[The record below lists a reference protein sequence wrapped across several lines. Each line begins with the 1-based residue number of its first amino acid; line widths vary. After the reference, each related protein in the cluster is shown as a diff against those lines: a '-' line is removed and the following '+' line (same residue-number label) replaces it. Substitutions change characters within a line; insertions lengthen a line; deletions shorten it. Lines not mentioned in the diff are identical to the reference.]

1 MKISERSPHMEINL
15 TSKLRIVF
23 QSEDDRKSAF
33 DTLIAYRDACNY
45 VSQYVFN
52 HDFVLKQSELQSA
65 LYHELRKQFGLKSQ
79 MTQSVFKTVI
89 ARYKTVQTQLRKQ
102 RVWDGYKK
110 DNHGK
115 DVPNYINK
123 DLMFLWKPIAF
134 KRPQLDLVR
143 NRDYSFKNN
152 MLSMNTING
161 RIRVQIH
168 GLSENPYF
176 GGSWTL
182 GTGKVVRSGKHWFF
196 HVSASKEVSDF
207 ELGRLKHVVGID
219 RGLCQ
224 ILTTYDEKGQTR
236 FVSGTFIS
244 KKRNHYANLRTRLQ
258 AKGTKSAKRRLRS
271 LSGRESRWMSDVN
284 HQLSKTL
291 VETYGKQTLFILE
304 DLTGVTFDTVHSR
317 RKENRY
323 EHHSWSFYDLEQ
335 KLRYKAHLNES
346 EVLLVDAHYTSQRC
360 PKCGSIDKSNRHKDI
375 RQYVCS
381 NCGYS
386 SNDDRVAAMNIYE
399 LGKWFVSGVEKPSFI
414 ISNE

>member
-1 MKISERSPHMEINL
+1 MEIHL

-23 QSEDDRKSAF
+23 QSEVDRKSAF

-45 VSQYVFN
+45 VSQYVF
-52 HDFVLKQSELQSA
+52 HHEFVLRQSDLQRA
-65 LYHELRKQFGLKSQ
+65 LYHELREQFGLKSQ

-102 RVWDGYKK
+102 RVWDGYKN

-115 DVPNYINK
+115 EIPNYIQK
-123 DLMFLWKPIAF
+123 DLTFLWKPIEF

-143 NRDYSFKNN
+143 NRDYSFKDNI
-152 MLSMNTING
+152 LSMNTING
-161 RIRVQIH
+161 RIFVEVY
-168 GLSENPYF
+168 GLSKNPYLD
-176 GGSWTL
+176 GSWLL

-196 HVSASKEVSDF
+196 HLAASKEVADF
-207 ELGRLKHVVGID
+207 ESGRLKHVVGID
-219 RGLCQ
+219 RGLRQ
-224 ILTTYDEKGQTR
+224 IITSYDEKGQTR
-236 FVSGTFIS
+236 FVNGDFIAR
-244 KKRNHYANLRTRLQ
+244 KRNHYANLRARLQ

-291 VETYGKQTLFILE
+291 VETYGKQTLFVLE
-304 DLTGVTFDTVHSR
+304 DLTGVTFDTVYSR
-317 RKENRY
+317 RKEHRY
-323 EHHSWSFYDLEQ
+323 EHYSWSFYDLEQ

-360 PKCGSIDKSNRHKDI
+360 PKCGSIDKTNRNKTIH
-375 RQYVCS
+375 QYACS

-386 SNDDRVAAMNIYE
+386 SNDDRVGAMNIYE
-399 LGKWFVSGVEKPSFI
+399 LGKWFVSGIEKLTFSLT
-414 ISNE
+414 NE

>member
-1 MKISERSPHMEINL
+1 MEISL

-23 QSEDDRKSAF
+23 QSEADRKSAF

-45 VSQYVFN
+45 VSEYIFN
-52 HDFVLKQSELQSA
+52 HNFVLKQSDLQLA
-65 LYHELRKQFGLKSQ
+65 LYHELRNRFGLKSQ

-123 DLMFLWKPIAF
+123 DLTFLWNPIVF
-134 KRPQLDLVR
+134 KRPRLDLVR
-143 NRDYSFKNN
+143 NRDYSFKDNL
-152 MLSMNTING
+152 LSMNTING
-161 RIRVQIH
+161 RILVEVY

-176 GGSWTL
+176 DGSWKL

-196 HVSASKEVSDF
+196 HVAASKEVPEF
-207 ELGRLKHVVGID
+207 ELPQLKHVVGID
-219 RGLCQ
+219 RGLRQ
-224 ILTTYDEKGQTR
+224 ILTAYDEKGQTR
-236 FVSGTFIS
+236 FVNGTFIA
-244 KKRNHYANLRTRLQ
+244 KKRNHYARLRARLQ

-291 VETYGKQTLFILE
+291 VQTYGKQTLFVLE

-317 RKENRY
+317 KKEHRY

-346 EVLLVDAHYTSQRC
+346 EVVSVDAHYTSQRC
-360 PKCGSIDKSNRHKDI
+360 PKCGTIDKSSRDKGFH
-375 RQYVCS
+375 QYTCS

-386 SNDDRVAAMNIYE
+386 SNDDRVGAMNIYE
-399 LGKWFVSGVEKPSFI
+399 LGKWYVSGVEKPAFSLT
-414 ISNE
+414 NE

>member
-1 MKISERSPHMEINL
+1 MEINL

-23 QSEDDRKSAF
+23 QSEEDRKSAF

-65 LYHELRKQFGLKSQ
+65 LYHELREQFGLKSQ

-115 DVPNYINK
+115 EIPNYINK
-123 DLMFLWKPIAF
+123 DLIFLWKPIEF

-152 MLSMNTING
+152 VLSMNTING

-168 GLSENPYF
+168 GLLENPYF
-176 GGSWTL
+176 DGSWAL

-196 HVSASKEVSDF
+196 HVSASKEIPDF
-207 ELGRLKHVVGID
+207 ELGRLKHIVGID
-219 RGLCQ
+219 RGLRQ
-224 ILTTYDEKGQTR
+224 IITSYDEKGQTR
-236 FVSGTFIS
+236 FVNGSFITQ
-244 KKRNHYANLRTRLQ
+244 KRNHYANIRARLQ

-291 VETYGKQTLFILE
+291 VETYGKQTLFVLE

-317 RKENRY
+317 GKEHRY

-346 EVLLVDAHYTSQRC
+346 EVVLVDAHYTSQRC
-360 PKCGSIDKSNRHKDI
+360 PKCGSIDKSNRDKDI
-375 RQYVCS
+375 HQYACS
-381 NCGYS
+381 NCSYS
-386 SNDDRVAAMNIYE
+386 SNDDRVGAMNIYE
-399 LGKWFVSGVEKPSFI
+399 LGKWFVSGIEKPSFV

>member
-1 MKISERSPHMEINL
+1 MEINL

-33 DTLIAYRDACNY
+33 DTLVAYRDACNY

-65 LYHELRKQFGLKSQ
+65 LYHELRECFGLKSQ

-115 DVPNYINK
+115 EIPNYINK
-123 DLMFLWKPIAF
+123 DLTFLWKPIEF

-143 NRDYSFKNN
+143 NRDYSFRNN
-152 MLSMNTING
+152 VLSMNTING

-168 GLSENPYF
+168 GLLENPYF
-176 GGSWTL
+176 DGSWNL

-196 HVSASKEVSDF
+196 HVSASKEVPDF

-219 RGLCQ
+219 RGLRQ
-224 ILTTYDEKGQTR
+224 IITSYDEKGQTR
-236 FVSGTFIS
+236 FVNGAFIA
-244 KKRNHYANLRTRLQ
+244 KRRNHYANLRARLQ

-291 VETYGKQTLFILE
+291 VNTYGKQTLFVLE
-304 DLTGVTFDTVHSR
+304 DLNGVTFETVHSR
-317 RKENRY
+317 RKEHRY

-346 EVLLVDAHYTSQRC
+346 EVVLVDAHYTSQRC
-360 PKCGSIDKSNRHKDI
+360 RKCGSIDKSNRDKDI
-375 RQYVCS
+375 HRYACS

-386 SNDDRVAAMNIYE
+386 SNDDRVGAMNIYE
-399 LGKWFVSGVEKPSFI
+399 LGKWFVSGIEKPSFA

>member
-1 MKISERSPHMEINL
+1 MEISL

-23 QSEDDRKSAF
+23 QSEADRKSAF

-45 VSQYVFN
+45 VSEYVFN
-52 HDFVLKQSELQSA
+52 HNFVLKQSDLQSA
-65 LYHELRKQFGLKSQ
+65 LYHELRNRFGLKSQ

-89 ARYKTVQTQLRKQ
+89 ARYKTVQTKLRKQ

-123 DLMFLWKPIAF
+123 DLTFLWKPIAF

-143 NRDYSFKNN
+143 NRDYSFKDNL
-152 MLSMNTING
+152 LSMNTING
-161 RIRVQIH
+161 RILVEVY
-168 GLSENPYF
+168 GLPENPHF
-176 GGSWTL
+176 DGSWTL

-196 HVSASKEVSDF
+196 HVAASKEVPEF
-207 ELGRLKHVVGID
+207 ELSQLKHVVGID
-219 RGLCQ
+219 RGLRQ
-224 ILTTYDEKGQTR
+224 ILTAYDEKGQTR
-236 FVSGTFIS
+236 FVNGAFIA
-244 KKRNHYANLRTRLQ
+244 KKRNHYARLRARLQ

-291 VETYGKQTLFILE
+291 VQTYGKQTLFVLE

-317 RKENRY
+317 KQENRY

-346 EVLLVDAHYTSQRC
+346 EVVLVDAHYTSQRC
-360 PKCGSIDKSNRHKDI
+360 PRCGTIDKSSRDKSSRDKVLH
-375 RQYVCS
+375 QYTCS

-386 SNDDRVAAMNIYE
+386 SNDDRVGAMNIYE
-399 LGKWFVSGVEKPSFI
+399 LGKWYVSGVEKPAFSLT
-414 ISNE
+414 NE

>member
-1 MKISERSPHMEINL
+1 M
-15 TSKLRIVF
+15 
-23 QSEDDRKSAF
+23 A
-33 DTLIAYRDACNY
+33 
-45 VSQYVFN
+45 
-52 HDFVLKQSELQSA
+52 
-65 LYHELRKQFGLKSQ
+65 
-79 MTQSVFKTVI
+79 QSVFKTVI

-115 DVPNYINK
+115 EIPNYINK
-123 DLMFLWKPIAF
+123 DLTFLWKPIEF

-152 MLSMNTING
+152 VLSMNTING
-161 RIRVQIH
+161 RIHVQIH
-168 GLSENPYF
+168 GLLENHYF
-176 GGSWTL
+176 DGSWTL

-196 HVSASKEVSDF
+196 HVSASKEVPNF

-219 RGLCQ
+219 RGLRQ

-236 FVSGTFIS
+236 FVNGSFIA
-244 KKRNHYANLRTRLQ
+244 KKRNHYANLRARLQ
-258 AKGTKSAKRRLRS
+258 EKGTKSAKRRLRS
-271 LSGRESRWMSDVN
+271 LSGRESRWMGDVN

-291 VETYGKQTLFILE
+291 VDTYGKQTLFVLE
-304 DLTGVTFDTVHSR
+304 DLTGVTFDTVHAR

-346 EVLLVDAHYTSQRC
+346 EVILVDAHYTSQRC
-360 PKCGSIDKSNRHKDI
+360 PKCGSIDKSNRDKNIH
-375 RQYVCS
+375 QYSCS

-386 SNDDRVAAMNIYE
+386 SNDDRVGAMNIYE
-399 LGKWFVSGVEKPSFI
+399 LGKWFVSGIEKPSFI

>member
-1 MKISERSPHMEINL
+1 MEINL

-65 LYHELRKQFGLKSQ
+65 LYHEIRKQFGLKSQ

-168 GLSENPYF
+168 GLSKNPYF
-176 GGSWTL
+176 GGSWIL

-219 RGLCQ
+219 RGLRQ
-224 ILTTYDEKGQTR
+224 ILTTYDEKGQTC
-236 FVSGTFIS
+236 FVNGAFIA

-323 EHHSWSFYDLEQ
+323 DHHSWSFYDLEQ

>member
-1 MKISERSPHMEINL
+1 MEINL

-52 HDFVLKQSELQSA
+52 HNFVLRQSELQSA

-89 ARYKTVQTQLRKQ
+89 ARYKTAQTQLRKQ

-115 DVPNYINK
+115 EIPHYINK
-123 DLMFLWKPIAF
+123 DLTFLWKPIEF

-152 MLSMNTING
+152 VLSVNTING

-168 GLSENPYF
+168 GLLENPYF
-176 GGSWTL
+176 DGSWNL

-196 HVSASKEVSDF
+196 HVSASKEVPNF
-207 ELGRLKHVVGID
+207 ELGRLKHIVGID
-219 RGLCQ
+219 RGLRQ

-236 FVSGTFIS
+236 FVNGAFIA
-244 KKRNHYANLRTRLQ
+244 KKRNHYAKLRARLQ

-291 VETYGKQTLFILE
+291 VNTYGKHTLFVLE

-317 RKENRY
+317 RKEHRY

-346 EVLLVDAHYTSQRC
+346 EIVLVDAHYTSQRC
-360 PKCGSIDKSNRHKDI
+360 PKCGSIDKSNRDKNIH
-375 RQYVCS
+375 QYVCS

-386 SNDDRVAAMNIYE
+386 SNDDRVGAMNIYE
-399 LGKWFVSGVEKPSFI
+399 LGKWFVSGIEKPSFVI
-414 ISNE
+414 TTE

>member
-1 MKISERSPHMEINL
+1 MEINL
-15 TSKLRIVF
+15 TSKLRFVF
-23 QSEDDRKSAF
+23 QSDADRKSAY

-45 VSQYVFN
+45 VSQYVFYN
-52 HDFVLKQSELQSA
+52 DFVLRQSDLQSA
-65 LYHELRKQFGLKSQ
+65 LYHDLRKRFGLKSQ

-123 DLMFLWKPIAF
+123 DLTFLWKPIEF

-152 MLSMNTING
+152 VLSMNTING
-161 RIRVQIH
+161 RIHVKVC
-168 GLSENPYF
+168 GLSGNPYF
-176 GGSWTL
+176 DGSWTL

-196 HVSASKEVSDF
+196 HVSASKEVPEF
-207 ELGRLKHVVGID
+207 QLTHLKHVVGID
-219 RGLCQ
+219 RGLRQ
-224 ILTTYDEKGQTR
+224 IITSHDEKGQTR
-236 FVSGTFIS
+236 FVNGSFIA
-244 KKRNHYANLRTRLQ
+244 KKRNHYAQLRARLQ

-271 LSGRESRWMSDVN
+271 LSRRESRWMSDVN

-291 VETYGKQTLFILE
+291 VETYGKQTLFVLE

-317 RKENRY
+317 RKEHRY

-360 PKCGSIDKSNRHKDI
+360 PKCGSIHKSNRDKGIH
-375 RQYVCS
+375 QYSCS

-386 SNDDRVAAMNIYE
+386 SNDDRIGAMNIYE
-399 LGKWFVSGVEKPSFI
+399 LGKWFVSGIEKPSFV

>member
-1 MKISERSPHMEINL
+1 MEINL

-23 QSEDDRKSAF
+23 QSESDRKSAF
-33 DTLIAYRDACNY
+33 DTLVAYRDACNY
-45 VSQYVFN
+45 VSQYIFN
-52 HDFVLKQSELQSA
+52 HDFTLRQSELQSA
-65 LYHELRKQFGLKSQ
+65 LYHELRERFGLKSQ

-89 ARYKTVQTQLRKQ
+89 ARYKTIQTQLRKQ

-115 DVPNYINK
+115 EIPNYINK
-123 DLMFLWKPIAF
+123 DLTFLWKPIEF

-152 MLSMNTING
+152 VLSMNTING

-168 GLSENPYF
+168 GLLENPYF
-176 GGSWTL
+176 DGSWNL
-182 GTGKVVRSGKHWFF
+182 GTGKVVRSRKHWFF
-196 HVSASKEVSDF
+196 HVSAGKEVPDF
-207 ELGRLKHVVGID
+207 ELGRLKHIVGID
-219 RGLCQ
+219 RGLRQ

-236 FVSGTFIS
+236 FVNGSFIA
-244 KKRNHYANLRTRLQ
+244 KRRNHYANLRARLQ
-258 AKGTKSAKRRLRS
+258 EKGTKSAKRRLRS
-271 LSGRESRWMSDVN
+271 LSGRESRWMGDVN

-291 VETYGKQTLFILE
+291 VNTYGKQTLFVLE

-317 RKENRY
+317 RKEHRY
-323 EHHSWSFYDLEQ
+323 EHHSWAFYDLEQ

-346 EVLLVDAHYTSQRC
+346 EVVLVDAHYTSQRC
-360 PKCGSIDKSNRHKDI
+360 PKCGSIDKSNRDKNIH
-375 RQYVCS
+375 QYVCS

-386 SNDDRVAAMNIYE
+386 SNDDRVGAMNIYE
-399 LGKWFVSGVEKPSFI
+399 LGKWFVSGIEKPSFV

>member
-1 MKISERSPHMEINL
+1 MEINL
-15 TSKLRIVF
+15 TSKLRFVF
-23 QSEDDRKSAF
+23 QSDADRKSAY

-45 VSQYVFN
+45 VSQYVFYN
-52 HDFVLKQSELQSA
+52 DFVLRQSDLQSA
-65 LYHELRKQFGLKSQ
+65 LYHDLRKRFGLKSQ

-123 DLMFLWKPIAF
+123 DLTFLWKPIEF

-143 NRDYSFKNN
+143 NRDYSIKNN
-152 MLSMNTING
+152 VLSMNTING
-161 RIRVQIH
+161 RIHVKVY

-176 GGSWTL
+176 DGSWTL

-196 HVSASKEVSDF
+196 HVSASKEVPEF
-207 ELGRLKHVVGID
+207 QLTHLKHVVGID
-219 RGLCQ
+219 RGLRQ
-224 ILTTYDEKGQTR
+224 IITSYDEKGQTR
-236 FVSGTFIS
+236 FVNGSFIA
-244 KKRNHYANLRTRLQ
+244 KKRNHYAQLRARLQ

-291 VETYGKQTLFILE
+291 VETYGKQTLFVLE

-317 RKENRY
+317 RKEHRY

-335 KLRYKAHLNES
+335 KLRCPLHKS
-346 EVLLVDAHYTSQRC
+346 EMS
-360 PKCGSIDKSNRHKDI
+360 
-375 RQYVCS
+375 
-381 NCGYS
+381 
-386 SNDDRVAAMNIYE
+386 
-399 LGKWFVSGVEKPSFI
+399 
-414 ISNE
+414 